1 MTDTMTIASTE
12 SDVMTADQAGEIEAL
27 LLETIDRLSED
38 QASRDVREAADQGVF
53 PTALWDAVDDV
64 GLTRCLVP
72 EQDGGSGLPLASA
85 MRALKRTAHH
95 ALPLP
100 IAESM
105 IASRMLL
112 AAGLPV
118 PPGIISVAQRGSDG
132 LLARVAW
139 GEQATQLVVVEA
151 HQGASCVSLY
161 AGKARIEHK
170 ARNLAGEPR
179 ITLATNEMDRV
190 ASAELPQ
197 ATELLQRYGALARS
211 AQMSGA
217 LERALQLALQYAN
230 ERVQFGRPI
239 GKFQAVQHMLAV
251 QASHAAAASAAFEGA
266 LDGGD
271 AHPAELPVAIAK
283 ARISEAAGQGADIA
297 HQVHGAMGFTRE
309 HQLHH
314 VTRRLYAWRDEY
326 GNEVFWQRRV
336 GQIIASAGADALW
349 PTLAS
354 L

>member
-1 MTDTMTIASTE
+1 MNTASLKAAPLPTE
-12 SDVMTADQAGEIEAL
+12 QATEIEAL
-27 LLETIDRLSED
+27 LLETIDRLSDD
-38 QASRDVREAADQGVF
+38 QASRELREAADQGVF
-53 PTALWDAVDDV
+53 ADSLWSVLDQI
-64 GLTRCLVP
+64 GLTRCLLP

-100 IAESM
+100 VAESM
-105 IASRMLL
+105 IASRLLL
-112 AAGLPV
+112 AAGLSMPQGV
-118 PPGIISVAQRGSDG
+118 VSVASRGNDG

-139 GEQATQLVVVEA
+139 GENASHLVVVEA
-151 HQGASCVSLY
+151 HQGAPGVSIY
-161 AGKARIEHK
+161 TGKPRLVKA

-179 ITLATNEMDRV
+179 PTLATDSMEKI
-190 ASAELPQ
+190 AGAPLAQ
-197 ATELLQRYGALARS
+197 ADELLLRYGALARS

-217 LERALQLALQYAN
+217 LDRALALALQYAN

-271 AHPAELPVAIAK
+271 AHPYELPVAIAK

-336 GQIIASAGADALW
+336 GHAIASAGADALW
-349 PTLAS
+349 QTLTE

>member
-1 MTDTMTIASTE
+1 MNIASTE
-12 SDVMTADQAGEIEAL
+12 SDLMAADQATEIEAL

-38 QASRDVREAADQGVF
+38 EAGRDVREAADQGVF
-53 PTALWDAVDDV
+53 PDALWAAVDGI

-100 IAESM
+100 VAESL

-112 AAGLPV
+112 AAGLAV
-118 PPGIISVAQRGSDG
+118 PQGISSVAQRGSDG

-139 GEQATQLVVVEA
+139 GEQVDQLVVVETID
-151 HQGASCVSLY
+151 GASCVSIY
-161 AGKARIEHK
+161 AGKPRVVHS

-179 ITLATNEMDRV
+179 PTLASETMQRI

-197 ATELLQRYGALARS
+197 ANELLQRYGALARS

-336 GQIIASAGADALW
+336 GRIVAAAGADALW
-349 PTLAS
+349 PTLTA